1 MCFDVTD
8 FRVKLNKLSPE
19 RSSIICFDG
28 IIRFYLVGM
37 AFALFTHYLLTWY
50 SGKPQLTFGHRD
62 INNNY

>member
-28 IIRFYLVGM
+28 IIRFYLAGM
-37 AFALFTHYLLTWY
+37 AFALFTHYPLTWY
-50 SGKPQLTFGHRD
+50 PGKPQLTFGHRD